1 MDGSYSPLNFIGSPM
16 VEVIACATW
25 FSTWRPTVLN
35 LKIEDQSHPS
45 FQQQK
50 AMSAAAS
57 EAEVLLPLTTLAA
70 ALTEEKSGKE
80 NQFDFVTGPLESM
93 KESYYQLWL
102 RLPPHDERSVEIEV
116 LLHVATSVR
125 IFVEN
130 DLKEPKFVRM
140 GLPSK
145 SKGMPPAKGKDLPA
159 FLFTE
164 LSNSVLFLETDPVML
179 KAGELFAKCAVHAK
193 QILSF

>member
-130 DLKEPKFVRM
+130 DLKELKFVRM

-145 SKGMPPAKGKDLPA
+145 SKGMPP
-159 FLFTE
+159 
-164 LSNSVLFLETDPVML
+164 
-179 KAGELFAKCAVHAK
+179 C
-193 QILSF
+193 QR